1 MLKISKDIEYC
12 TKGYKEAV
20 EEYKNSNDE
29 IINKFEGLCEEIVKL
44 AKLVNQKNS
53 YSDFV

>member
-1 MLKISKDIEYC
+1 MEMVFNTLSSEL
-12 TKGYKEAV
+12 
-20 EEYKNSNDE
+20 NDE
-29 IINKFEGLCEEIVKL
+29 IINKFEGLCEEIVNL